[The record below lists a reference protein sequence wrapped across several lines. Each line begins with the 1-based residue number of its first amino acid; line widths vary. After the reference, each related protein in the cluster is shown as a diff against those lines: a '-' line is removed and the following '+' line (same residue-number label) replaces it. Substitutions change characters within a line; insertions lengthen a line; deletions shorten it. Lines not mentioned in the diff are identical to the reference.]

1 MPPVNEEKEILAIR
15 HATVR
20 YLDKVLFSSLTFVL
34 YAGQHWAI
42 TGKSGSGKTALL
54 QTILGKNNLVHG
66 SLDYHFPEISASDT
80 DGQPRH
86 PRDRI
91 ALVAQQPRFRNKQN
105 LSDFYYQQRF
115 NAGYSEEAITVR
127 EYLDQAVAKTAKP
140 HEVRFPMDW
149 VITNLRLA
157 HLLDKSLIKLSNGET
172 RRLLFAEALLRQPLL
187 LLLDNPFTGL
197 DKSTRPFFHDLLARI
212 AERGTQL
219 ILVTSPS
226 EIPACV
232 THVLELASG
241 QIKHTWTAD
250 EYTASNTSTGSDRWQ
265 PDPGKLE
272 KINQLSGPPEGN
284 FETAVRL
291 EEVHVQYGETTILDQ
306 INWKVTQG
314 EKWALLGPNG
324 AGKSTLLSLLSGDN
338 PQAYANRIYLFDRRR
353 GSGESI
359 WDIKHKIGFL
369 SPEMHQYFPSH
380 SPCGDV
386 VLSGFTDTLT
396 VVRKR
401 ITPVQRELA
410 LTWMDLLDIA
420 DLQDTPFK
428 FVSAGRQ
435 RLVLLI
441 RALVKNP
448 PLLILDEPCQGLDTE
463 QKAHF
468 KRVIETVCAAK
479 EKTLI
484 FVTHYA
490 EEIPGCVDQV
500 LRLSQGRTEYCGAWT
515 EQS

>member
-1 MPPVNEEKEILAIR
+1 MTPEREEKEVLAIR

-20 YLDKVLFSSLTFVL
+20 YLDNVLFPSLTFVL
-34 YAGQHWAI
+34 HAGQQWAVI
-42 TGKSGSGKTALL
+42 GKSGGGKTALL
-54 QTILGKNNLVHG
+54 QTILGKYNLAHG
-66 SLDYHFPEISASDT
+66 SLQYHFPEISPET
-80 DGQPRH
+80 EGRPLH

-91 ALVAQQPRFRNKQN
+91 ALVVQQPHFRNKQN

-115 NAGYSEEAITVR
+115 NASYSEEAVTVR
-127 EYLDQAVAKTAKP
+127 EYLEEAIAKTAP
-140 HEVRFPMDW
+140 QTDIRFSMDW
-149 VITNLRLA
+149 VVTNLRLT

-172 RRLLFAEALLRQPLL
+172 RRLLFAEALLKQPLL

-219 ILVTSPS
+219 MLVTSPS

-232 THVLELASG
+232 THVLELEAG
-241 QIKHTWTAD
+241 EIKNTWTAE
-250 EYTASNTSTGSDRWQ
+250 EYAANSAAGQDRWQ
-265 PDPGKLE
+265 PDPEKL
-272 KINQLSGPPEGN
+272 KTINQLSGPPDGG

-291 EEVHVQYGETTILDQ
+291 EAVHVQYGETTILDQ
-306 INWKVTQG
+306 VNWKVTKG

-359 WDIKHKIGFL
+359 WEIKHQIGFL
-369 SPEMHQYFPSH
+369 SPEMHQYFPSQ

-386 VLSGFTDTLT
+386 VLSGFTDTLA
-396 VVRKR
+396 VIRKR
-401 ITPVQRELA
+401 ITPAQRELA
-410 LTWMDLLDIA
+410 LAWMDLLDIA
-420 DLQDTPFK
+420 DLQTTPFK
-428 FVSAGRQ
+428 HASAGRQ
-435 RLVLLI
+435 RLILLT

-490 EEIPGCVDQV
+490 EEIPGCVNQV
-500 LRLSQGRTEYCGAWT
+500 LRLREGRIEYSGVWT
-515 EQS
+515 GEP